1 MSHIN
6 GIINI
11 DKPSGITSMDVVRKI
26 RKASGVRK
34 VGHGGTLDPL
44 ATGVIPVAIGKA
56 TRLLEYFL
64 MSNKSYIAQIH
75 FGKTTDTFDSEGEI
89 ISTKMDPPLDIN
101 VIEKTMN
108 SFRGEIEQTP
118 PPFSAIKKNGRR
130 LYELARRG
138 IDTYIEP
145 RNVTVNELKII
156 NYEPPIL
163 DLFIRCGKGF
173 YVRSLANDLG
183 KILGCGGYL
192 NDLKRTSL
200 GNFEISKS
208 ILLAKAMS
216 AIENGDTSKIVQP
229 LETCVG
235 NFERVNLSLEETT
248 NIKNGQ
254 KIPYTLD
261 SSIEK
266 GSLASAFSPKGDLA
280 AIIMFEDKSRE
291 WKPVKV
297 FI

>member
-1 MSHIN
+1 
-6 GIINI
+6 
-11 DKPSGITSMDVVRKI
+11 MDVVRKI
-26 RKASGVRK
+26 RSASGVKK

-64 MSNKSYIAQIH
+64 MSNKSYIARIH

-89 ISTKMDPPLDIN
+89 ISTKVDPPLDIN

-145 RNVTVNELKII
+145 RNVTVNEIKII

-208 ILLAKAMS
+208 ILLARAMS

>member
-26 RKASGVRK
+26 RSASGVKK
-34 VGHGGTLDPL
+34 VGHGGTLDPI

-64 MSNKSYIAQIH
+64 MSNKSYIARIH

-89 ISTKMDPPLDIN
+89 ISTKVDPPLDIN

-145 RNVTVNELKII
+145 RTVTVNEIKII

-200 GNFEISKS
+200 GNLEISNS
-208 ILLAKAMS
+208 ILLAKAIS
-216 AIENGDTSKIVQP
+216 AIENGDTSKIIQP
-229 LETCVG
+229 IETCVG
-235 NFERVNLSLEETT
+235 NFERVNLSPEETT

-266 GSLASAFSPKGDLA
+266 GTLASAFSPKGDLA

>member
-1 MSHIN
+1 
-6 GIINI
+6 
-11 DKPSGITSMDVVRKI
+11 MDVVRKI
-26 RKASGVRK
+26 RSASGVKK

-64 MSNKSYIAQIH
+64 MSNKSYIARIH

-89 ISTKMDPPLDIN
+89 ISTNVDPPLDIN
-101 VIEKTMN
+101 VIEKTMS

-145 RNVTVNELKII
+145 RNVTVNEIKII
-156 NYEPPIL
+156 NYEPPVL

-173 YVRSLANDLG
+173 YVRTLANDLG

-208 ILLAKAMS
+208 ILLAKAIS
-216 AIENGDTSKIVQP
+216 TIENGDTSKIIQP
-229 LETCVG
+229 IETCVD
-235 NFERVNLSLEETT
+235 NFERVNLSPEETT

-254 KIPYTLD
+254 NIPYTMD
-261 SSIEK
+261 SSIKK
-266 GSLASAFSPKGDLA
+266 GYLASAFSPKGDLA

>member
-1 MSHIN
+1 M
-6 GIINI
+6 IINI
-11 DKPSGITSMDVVRKI
+11 DKPIGWTSFDVVKKVKNI
-26 RKASGVRK
+26 TKHKK

-64 MSNKSYIAQIH
+64 MSNKSYIARIH

-89 ISTKMDPPLDIN
+89 INTNVAPPLDIN

-138 IDTYIEP
+138 LDTYIEP
-145 RNVTVNELKII
+145 RNVTVNEIKII

-208 ILLAKAMS
+208 ILLARAMS

-248 NIKNGQ
+248 NIINGQ

>member
-26 RKASGVRK
+26 RSASGVKK

-56 TRLLEYFL
+56 TRLLEYL
-64 MSNKSYIAQIH
+64 LVSNKSYIARIH
-75 FGKTTDTFDSEGEI
+75 FGETTDTFDSEGEI
-89 ISTKMDPPLDIN
+89 ISTNIDPPLDIN

-108 SFRGEIEQTP
+108 SFRGKIEQTP
-118 PPFSAIKKNGRR
+118 PPFSAIKKNGMR
-130 LYELARRG
+130 LYKLARKG
-138 IDTYIEP
+138 LDTYIQP
-145 RNVTVNELKII
+145 RNVTVNEIKII

-208 ILLAKAMS
+208 ILLSKAMS
-216 AIENGDTSKIVQP
+216 IIENGDTSKIIQP
-229 LETCVG
+229 IETCVS
-235 NFERVNLSLEETT
+235 NFERVNLSPEETT
-248 NIKNGQ
+248 SIKNGQ

-266 GSLASAFSPKGDLA
+266 GYLASAFSPRGDLA

>member
-26 RKASGVRK
+26 RSASGVKK

-130 LYELARRG
+130 LYDLARRG
-138 IDTYIEP
+138 LDTYIEP
-145 RNVTVNELKII
+145 RNVTVNEIKII

-229 LETCVG
+229 IETCVG
-235 NFERVNLSLEETT
+235 NFERVNLSSEETT

-261 SSIEK
+261 YSIAK

-280 AIIMFEDKSRE
+280 AIIMFEDKARE

>member
-26 RKASGVRK
+26 RSASGVKK

-64 MSNKSYIAQIH
+64 MSNKSYIARIH
-75 FGKTTDTFDSEGEI
+75 FGETTDTFDSEGEI
-89 ISTKMDPPLDIN
+89 ISTNVDPPLDIN

-108 SFRGEIEQTP
+108 SFKGEIEQTP

-138 IDTYIEP
+138 VDTYIEP

-208 ILLAKAMS
+208 ILLAKAIS
-216 AIENGDTSKIVQP
+216 NIENGDTSKIIQP
-229 LETCVG
+229 IETCVG
-235 NFERVNLSLEETT
+235 NFERVNLSPEETT

>member
-26 RKASGVRK
+26 RSASGVKK

-64 MSNKSYIAQIH
+64 MSNKSYIARIH
-75 FGKTTDTFDSEGEI
+75 FGETTDTFDSEGEI
-89 ISTKMDPPLDIN
+89 ISTNVDPPLDIN

-130 LYELARRG
+130 LYDLARRG
-138 IDTYIEP
+138 LDTCIEP
-145 RNVTVNELKII
+145 RNVTVNEIKII

-208 ILLAKAMS
+208 ILLAKAIS
-216 AIENGDTSKIVQP
+216 NIENGDTSKIIQP
-229 LETCVG
+229 IETCVG
-235 NFERVNLSLEETT
+235 NFERVNLSPEETT

>member
-26 RKASGVRK
+26 RSASGVKK
-34 VGHGGTLDPL
+34 VGHGGTLDPI

-64 MSNKSYIAQIH
+64 MSNKSYIARIH

-89 ISTKMDPPLDIN
+89 ISTKVDPPLDIN

-145 RNVTVNELKII
+145 RNVTVNEIKII

>member
-26 RKASGVRK
+26 RSASGVKK

-64 MSNKSYIAQIH
+64 MSNKSYIARIH

-89 ISTKMDPPLDIN
+89 ISTKVDPPLDIN

-145 RNVTVNELKII
+145 RNVTVNEIKII

-235 NFERVNLSLEETT
+235 NFERVNLSPEETT

>member
-1 MSHIN
+1 M
-6 GIINI
+6 
-11 DKPSGITSMDVVRKI
+11 
-26 RKASGVRK
+26 
-34 VGHGGTLDPL
+34 
-44 ATGVIPVAIGKA
+44 
-56 TRLLEYFL
+56 
-64 MSNKSYIAQIH
+64 
-75 FGKTTDTFDSEGEI
+75 
-89 ISTKMDPPLDIN
+89 
-101 VIEKTMN
+101 
-108 SFRGEIEQTP
+108 
-118 PPFSAIKKNGRR
+118 
-130 LYELARRG
+130 
-138 IDTYIEP
+138 
-145 RNVTVNELKII
+145 
-156 NYEPPIL
+156 
-163 DLFIRCGKGF
+163 FIRCGKGF
-173 YVRSLANDLG
+173 YVRTLANDLG

-229 LETCVG
+229 IETCVD
-235 NFERVNLSLEETT
+235 NFERVNLSPEETT

-261 SSIEK
+261 SSIKK
-266 GSLASAFSPKGDLA
+266 GYLASAFSPKGDLA

>member
-1 MSHIN
+1 
-6 GIINI
+6 
-11 DKPSGITSMDVVRKI
+11 MDVVRKI
-26 RKASGVRK
+26 RSASGVKK
-34 VGHGGTLDPL
+34 VGHGGTLDPI

-64 MSNKSYIAQIH
+64 MSNKSYIARIH

-89 ISTKMDPPLDIN
+89 ISTKVDPPLDIN

-145 RNVTVNELKII
+145 RNVTVNEIKII

>member
-26 RKASGVRK
+26 RSASGVKK
-34 VGHGGTLDPL
+34 VGHGGTLDPI

-64 MSNKSYIAQIH
+64 MSNKSYIARIH

-89 ISTKMDPPLDIN
+89 ISTKVDPPLAIN

-145 RNVTVNELKII
+145 RNVTVNEIKII

-192 NDLKRTSL
+192 NDLKSTSL

>member
-26 RKASGVRK
+26 RSASGVKK
-34 VGHGGTLDPL
+34 VGHGGTLDPI

-64 MSNKSYIAQIH
+64 MSNKSYIARIH

-89 ISTKMDPPLDIN
+89 ISTKVDPPLDIN

-145 RNVTVNELKII
+145 RNVTVNEIKII

-280 AIIMFEDKSRE
+280 AIIMFADKSRE
-291 WKPVKV
+291 WKPEKV

>member
-1 MSHIN
+1 MC
-6 GIINI
+6 
-11 DKPSGITSMDVVRKI
+11 I
-26 RKASGVRK
+26 R
-34 VGHGGTLDPL
+34 D
-44 ATGVIPVAIGKA
+44 
-56 TRLLEYFL
+56 
-64 MSNKSYIAQIH
+64 
-75 FGKTTDTFDSEGEI
+75 
-89 ISTKMDPPLDIN
+89 STKVDPPLDIN

-145 RNVTVNELKII
+145 RNVTVNEIKII

-208 ILLAKAMS
+208 ILLARAMS

>member
-26 RKASGVRK
+26 RSASGVKK

-64 MSNKSYIAQIH
+64 MSNKSYIARIH

-89 ISTKMDPPLDIN
+89 ISTKVDPPLDIN

-145 RNVTVNELKII
+145 RNVTVNEIKII

>member
-26 RKASGVRK
+26 RSASGVKK
-34 VGHGGTLDPL
+34 VGHGGTLDPI

-64 MSNKSYIAQIH
+64 MSNKSYIARIH

-89 ISTKMDPPLDIN
+89 ISTKVDPPLDIN

-145 RNVTVNELKII
+145 RNVTVNEIKII

-183 KILGCGGYL
+183 KILGCGWYL

>member
-26 RKASGVRK
+26 RSASGVKK
-34 VGHGGTLDPL
+34 VGHGGTLDPIS
-44 ATGVIPVAIGKA
+44 TGVIPVAIGKA

-64 MSNKSYIAQIH
+64 MSNKSYIARIH

-89 ISTKMDPPLDIN
+89 ISTKVDPPLDIN

-108 SFRGEIEQTP
+108 SFRGEIEQTQ

-145 RNVTVNELKII
+145 RNVTVNEIKII

-200 GNFEISKS
+200 GNFEICYYR
-208 ILLAKAMS
+208 L
-216 AIENGDTSKIVQP
+216 
-229 LETCVG
+229 
-235 NFERVNLSLEETT
+235 FF
-248 NIKNGQ
+248 
-254 KIPYTLD
+254 YY
-261 SSIEK
+261 SS
-266 GSLASAFSPKGDLA
+266 
-280 AIIMFEDKSRE
+280 
-291 WKPVKV
+291 W
-297 FI
+297 

>member
-1 MSHIN
+1 
-6 GIINI
+6 
-11 DKPSGITSMDVVRKI
+11 MDVVRKI
-26 RKASGVRK
+26 RSASGVKK
-34 VGHGGTLDPL
+34 VGHGGTLDPI

-64 MSNKSYIAQIH
+64 MSNKSYIARIH

-89 ISTKMDPPLDIN
+89 ISTKVNPPLDIN

-145 RNVTVNELKII
+145 RTVTVNEIKII

>member
-26 RKASGVRK
+26 RSASGIKK

-64 MSNKSYIAQIH
+64 MSNKSYIARIH
-75 FGKTTDTFDSEGEI
+75 FGGTTDTFDSEGEI
-89 ISTKMDPPLDIN
+89 ISTNVDPPLDIN

-138 IDTYIEP
+138 LDTYIEP
-145 RNVTVNELKII
+145 RNVTVNEIKII

-216 AIENGDTSKIVQP
+216 AIENGDTSKIIQP
-229 LETCVG
+229 IETCVG
-235 NFERVNLSLEETT
+235 NFKRVNLSPEETT

-261 SSIEK
+261 SSIKK
-266 GSLASAFSPKGDLA
+266 GYLASAFSPKGDLA
-280 AIIMFEDKSRE
+280 AIIMFEDKARE

>member
-26 RKASGVRK
+26 RSASGVKK

-64 MSNKSYIAQIH
+64 MSNKSYIARIH

-89 ISTKMDPPLDIN
+89 ISTKVDPPLDIN

-145 RNVTVNELKII
+145 RNVTVNEIKII

-229 LETCVG
+229 IETCVG
-235 NFERVNLSLEETT
+235 NFERVNLSPEETT

>member
-26 RKASGVRK
+26 RSASGVKK
-34 VGHGGTLDPL
+34 VGHGGSLDPL

-64 MSNKSYIAQIH
+64 MSNKSYIARIH

-89 ISTKMDPPLDIN
+89 ISTNVDPPLDIN

-130 LYELARRG
+130 LYDLARRG
-138 IDTYIEP
+138 LDTYIEP
-145 RNVTVNELKII
+145 RNVTVNEIKII

-208 ILLAKAMS
+208 ILLAKAIS
-216 AIENGDTSKIVQP
+216 NIENGDTSKIIQP
-229 LETCVG
+229 IETCVG
-235 NFERVNLSLEETT
+235 NFERVNLSPEETT

-261 SSIEK
+261 YAIAK
-266 GSLASAFSPKGDLA
+266 GSLASAISPKGDLA

>member
-26 RKASGVRK
+26 RSASGVKK

-64 MSNKSYIAQIH
+64 MSNKSYIARIH

-89 ISTKMDPPLDIN
+89 ISTKVDPPLDIN
-101 VIEKTMN
+101 VIEKTIN

-130 LYELARRG
+130 LYELARKG
-138 IDTYIEP
+138 LDTYIEP
-145 RNVTVNELKII
+145 RNVMVYEIKII
-156 NYEPPIL
+156 NYEPPVL

-183 KILGCGGYL
+183 KMLGCGGYL

-229 LETCVG
+229 IETCVG
-235 NFERVNLSLEETT
+235 NFERVNLSPEETT

-254 KIPYTLD
+254 KIPYTLS

-291 WKPVKV
+291 WKPIKV

>member
-26 RKASGVRK
+26 RSASGVKK

-56 TRLLEYFL
+56 TRLLEYL
-64 MSNKSYIAQIH
+64 LVSNKSYIARIH
-75 FGKTTDTFDSEGEI
+75 FGETTDTFDSEGEI
-89 ISTKMDPPLDIN
+89 ISTNIDPPLDIN

-130 LYELARRG
+130 LYDLARRG
-138 IDTYIEP
+138 LDTYIEP
-145 RNVTVNELKII
+145 RNVTVNEIKII

-229 LETCVG
+229 IETCVG
-235 NFERVNLSLEETT
+235 NFKRVNLSSVETT

-261 SSIEK
+261 SSIKK
-266 GSLASAFSPKGDLA
+266 GYLASAFSPKGDLA

>member
-26 RKASGVRK
+26 RSASGVKK
-34 VGHGGTLDPL
+34 VGHGGTLDPI

-64 MSNKSYIAQIH
+64 MSNKSYIARIH

-89 ISTKMDPPLDIN
+89 ISTKVDPPLDIN

-145 RNVTVNELKII
+145 RNVTVNEIKII

-235 NFERVNLSLEETT
+235 NFERVNLSTDETI

>member
-26 RKASGVRK
+26 RSASGVKK

-44 ATGVIPVAIGKA
+44 DTGVIPVAIGKA

-64 MSNKSYIAQIH
+64 MSNKSYIARIH
-75 FGKTTDTFDSEGEI
+75 FGGTTDTFDSEGEI
-89 ISTKMDPPLDIN
+89 ISTNVDPPLDIN

-108 SFRGEIEQTP
+108 SFKGEIEQTP

-138 IDTYIEP
+138 VDTYIEP

-208 ILLAKAMS
+208 ILLAKAIS
-216 AIENGDTSKIVQP
+216 NIENGDTSKIIQP
-229 LETCVG
+229 IETCVG
-235 NFERVNLSLEETT
+235 NFKRVNLSSVETT

-261 SSIEK
+261 SPIKK
-266 GSLASAFSPKGDLA
+266 GYLASAFSPKGDLA